1 MGTQLGGGARR
12 IHRLSALAVKK
23 ASSPGMYAD
32 GGSLYLLVG
41 SGGSRSWIFRY
52 RQGRRLRDMG
62 LGPLHTVSLAEAR
75 DKALACRKLRLDG
88 RDPIDERRATRLRAV
103 LEAAKTM
110 TFQQCA
116 QAYIAAHEAGWKN
129 PKHAAQW
136 PSTLETYAYPVFG
149 KLPVLVIKAL
159 GPIWTTKPETAG
171 RVRGRI
177 ESILDWAAASG
188 YRRGENPARWR
199 GHLENLLPKKTK
211 VRVVEHH
218 AALSYKELPMFMAG
232 LHSQKGGAARALEFT
247 ILTVIRTG
255 AVIPAERAEIK
266 NKAWT
271 VPAARMKGDKGKVE
285 DFDVPSPVTA
295 LAIVEQMQ
303 AGHGTGFSCSRAVG
317 AAGT

>member
-1 MGTQLGGGARR
+1 MGQSMGTQLGGGARR

-149 KLPVLVIKAL
+149 KRR
-159 GPIWTTKPETAG
+159 AG
-171 RVRGRI
+171 
-177 ESILDWAAASG
+177 D
-188 YRRGENPARWR
+188 
-199 GHLENLLPKKTK
+199 
-211 VRVVEHH
+211 
-218 AALSYKELPMFMAG
+218 
-232 LHSQKGGAARALEFT
+232 
-247 ILTVIRTG
+247 
-255 AVIPAERAEIK
+255 
-266 NKAWT
+266 
-271 VPAARMKGDKGKVE
+271 
-285 DFDVPSPVTA
+285 
-295 LAIVEQMQ
+295 
-303 AGHGTGFSCSRAVG
+303 
-317 AAGT
+317 